1 MDAQTKKFETL
12 RKFRKVTFPPL
23 TRFSPKIFFIIENKK
38 EAEMITLHKNMDT
51 KQPAQFSSIESMKK
65 AIIKNPFMYDGLALF
80 ENKDD
85 EDCLVNLRYIELD
98 GKKFWEV
105 EEFPEYASSS
115 YTIEQAVEVFAQ
127 TLSEL
132 GVY

>member
-1 MDAQTKKFETL
+1 
-12 RKFRKVTFPPL
+12 
-23 TRFSPKIFFIIENKK
+23 
-38 EAEMITLHKNMDT
+38 
-51 KQPAQFSSIESMKK
+51 
-65 AIIKNPFMYDGLALF
+65 MYDGLALF